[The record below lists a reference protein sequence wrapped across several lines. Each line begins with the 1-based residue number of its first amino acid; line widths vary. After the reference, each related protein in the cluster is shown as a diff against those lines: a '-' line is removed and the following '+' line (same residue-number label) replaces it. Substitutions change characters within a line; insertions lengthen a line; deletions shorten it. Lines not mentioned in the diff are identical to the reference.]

1 MAWACAHRAAC
12 LVRLCLLELRRRRAL
27 RSVRKMWAGCRRY
40 LGVRP
45 DELET
50 AMLRRR
56 DRLTL
61 RRDVRLQRG
70 ACLKEVRVARP
81 AAPESLGAAE
91 SWASGREPVSAERQ
105 PGPMEMLKLTDL
117 PWQAAYR
124 LESSMESLTP
134 GARRARP
141 VAQRLVSPLR
151 DESRA
156 PRRTGAEPQP
166 AALMAQ
172 KSVPARE
179 AADADLEARQ
189 RAVPQQASQQ
199 QSETQQVSLRGV

>member
-1 MAWACAHRAAC
+1 
-12 LVRLCLLELRRRRAL
+12 
-27 RSVRKMWAGCRRY
+27 MWAGYRHY
-40 LGVRP
+40 PGVHLGAP
-45 DELET
+45 EI
-50 AMLRRR
+50 AMLLPR
-56 DRLTL
+56 DRLAL
-61 RRDVRLQRG
+61 CRDVRLRRG
-70 ACLKEVRVARP
+70 ACLRAIRVARSP
-81 AAPESLGAAE
+81 ALGSLAVAE

-141 VAQRLVSPLR
+141 VAQRLVSPPR

-172 KSVPARE
+172 KSV
-179 AADADLEARQ
+179 
-189 RAVPQQASQQ
+189 RAFHAESHTSHGPMLPNMKQTGS
-199 QSETQQVSLRGV
+199 